1 MAPAERGKMKRMER
15 CVPAEKEKTSQ
26 RGRMMWAD
34 AARSF
39 AILCVVLCH
48 TAEAV
53 FGFDLAAMPQYSL
66 KLQVLAFFLFT
77 AGRLGVPVF
86 LFLSG
91 FLLMDREYPD
101 AQSVVHFWKTHLCSL
116 WCTTQ
121 LWLVLYSCFDAVR
134 PGGVPF
140 SAARLARNM
149 LFFEYSYGH
158 MWYMP
163 AILGVYLFLPFVARA
178 VRGMNTRVMLV
189 PFFVAVVYL
198 FGMPTL
204 NVLLVAQGRPPL
216 GNVMAL
222 EFGGGTCDMLMMA
235 GLLCRRG
242 CFRALGHPLA
252 LVPAAAAFGATV
264 WLQIYSYSKGQ
275 MYNVKYDCFLLA
287 FCALCVFQNIRRLR
301 TIPFAGAIR
310 RLSKCSFGIY
320 LVHIPLQQLLEGCM
334 RKIGFLPARI
344 AFHFLVPLAVSWA
357 LVYAVG
363 KLPRVGRA
371 LFYMK

>member
-1 MAPAERGKMKRMER
+1 MEQTEQR
-15 CVPAEKEKTSQ
+15 VLAEKEKSD
-26 RGRMMWAD
+26 RCSRMVWAD

-39 AILCVVLCH
+39 SILCVVLCH

-53 FGFDLAAMPQYSL
+53 FGFDPVLLPQYQSSM

-101 AQSVVHFWKTHLCSL
+101 AQSVAHFWKTHLCSL

-140 SAARLARNM
+140 SGARLARNM
-149 LFFEYSYGH
+149 LFLEYSYGH

-198 FGMPTL
+198 FGLPTL

-222 EFGGGTCDMLMMA
+222 EFGGGTCGMLMVA

-264 WLQIYSYSKGQ
+264 WLQFYSHSEGQ
-275 MYNVKYDCFLLA
+275 AYNVKYDCFLLA
-287 FCALCVFQNIRRLR
+287 FCALCVFQNIRRLHMER
-301 TIPFAGAIR
+301 FAGAMR
-310 RLSKCSFGIY
+310 GLARCSFGIY
-320 LVHIPLQQLLEGCM
+320 LVHIPVRQLLEGCM
-334 RKIGFLPARI
+334 RGIGFLPARI
-344 AFHFLVPLAVSWA
+344 ALYFLLPLAVSWA

-363 KLPRVGRA
+363 KLPRVGRV
-371 LFYMK
+371 LFYVK